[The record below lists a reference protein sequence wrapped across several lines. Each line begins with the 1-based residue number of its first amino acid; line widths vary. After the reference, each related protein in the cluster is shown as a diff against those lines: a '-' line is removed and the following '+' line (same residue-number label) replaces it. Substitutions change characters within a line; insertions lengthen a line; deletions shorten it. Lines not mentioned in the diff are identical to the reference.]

1 MSEFLRILSFA
12 FSVTG
17 PIFIILA
24 LGIILARTG
33 VITDAFI
40 EAGSKLV
47 FNVTL
52 PALLF
57 ITISKTD
64 IEHIANFSLIGYGVL
79 ATLAVFLLLE
89 FMAGFFIH
97 PPQDRGVVV
106 QGAFRSNMGI
116 VGLAYCVNAYGE
128 VGLAAASIYLGPVTI
143 LFNVLAVI
151 TLNRSLNKQRSVAG
165 TLIDIARNPLILGI
179 VLALPVAWAHLQLPA
194 ILLQSG
200 EYFAQMTL
208 PLALL
213 CTGASLSLQALRE
226 DSRNAIIASSGK
238 LLVVPFIITL
248 GGFWLGFRDMDLGIL
263 FLMTSSPTAA
273 ASYIMA
279 RAMKGNAVLA
289 ANIVALTTFGS
300 ILVASIGVAFL
311 RHLGLM

>member
-1 MSEFLRILSFA
+1 MSDFLHILSFA

-17 PIFIILA
+17 PIFVILA
-24 LGIILARTG
+24 LGIILARMG

-57 ITISKTD
+57 ITISKTNID
-64 IEHIANFSLIGYGVL
+64 QIANFSLIGYGL
-79 ATLAVFLLLE
+79 IATLAIYVVLE
-89 FMAGFFIH
+89 WLAAFTIN

-128 VGLAAASIYLGPVTI
+128 LGLAAASIYLCPLTI

-151 TLNRSLNKQRSVAG
+151 TLNISLSKNRSIAG
-165 TLIDIARNPLILGI
+165 TLLDIARNPLILGI
-179 VLALPVAWAHLQLPA
+179 VLALPVAWTHWQLPS
-194 ILLQSG
+194 ILLQTG

-213 CTGASLSLQALRE
+213 CTGASLSLKALRE
-226 DSRNAIIASSGK
+226 DSHNAIIASTGK
-238 LLVVPFIITL
+238 LIMVPFIITL
-248 GGFWLGFRDMDLGIL
+248 GGYWLGFRGMDLGIL

-273 ASYIMA
+273 ASYIMV
-279 RAMKGNAVLA
+279 RAMSGNAVLA
-289 ANIVALTTFGS
+289 ANIVALTTVGS
-300 ILVASIGVAFL
+300 ILVASVGVALL
-311 RHLGLM
+311 RHQGLM

>member
-1 MSEFLRILSFA
+1 MSDFFNIISFA

-17 PIFIILA
+17 PIFVILA

-33 VITDAFI
+33 LITDAFI

-64 IEHIANFSLIGYGVL
+64 LEHIANFSLIGYGL
-79 ATLAVFLLLE
+79 AATFSVFLLLE
-89 FMAGFFIH
+89 FLASCCVN
-97 PPQDRGVVV
+97 PPQDRGVVI

-116 VGLAYCVNAYGE
+116 VGLAYCANAYGE

-151 TLNRSLNKQRSVAG
+151 TLNRSLNKHRSVAG
-165 TLIDIARNPLILGI
+165 TFLDIARNPLILGI
-179 VLALPVAWAHLQLPA
+179 VLAIPVAYAHWELPK

-213 CTGASLSLQALRE
+213 CTGASLSLKALRE
-226 DSRNAIIASSGK
+226 DSRNAMIASTGK
-238 LLVVPFIITL
+238 LLIVPLIITL
-248 GGFWLGFRDMDLGIL
+248 GGYWLGFRDMDLGIL

-273 ASYIMA
+273 ASYIMV

-289 ANIVALTTFGS
+289 ANIIALTTFGS
-300 ILVASIGVAFL
+300 ILVASIGVALL

>member
-1 MSEFLRILSFA
+1 MSEFFNILSFA

-17 PIFIILA
+17 PIFVILA
-24 LGIILARTG
+24 LGIILAHLG

-64 IEHIANFSLIGYGVL
+64 IEHIANFSLIGYGFL
-79 ATLAVFLLLE
+79 ATLAVFIILE
-89 FMAGFFIH
+89 WMAVFIIQ
-97 PPQDRGVVV
+97 PPRDRGVVV

-151 TLNRSLNKQRSVAG
+151 TLNRSLNKQRSVTG
-165 TLIDIARNPLILGI
+165 TFIDIARNPLILGI
-179 VLALPVAWAHLQLPA
+179 VLALPVAWSQWQLPA
-194 ILLQSG
+194 IILQTG

-213 CTGASLSLQALRE
+213 CTGASLSLKALRD
-226 DSRNAIIASSGK
+226 DSRNAIIASTGK
-238 LLVVPFIITL
+238 LILVPLIITL
-248 GGFWLGFRDMDLGIL
+248 GGYWLGFRAMDLGIL

-279 RAMKGNAVLA
+279 RAMGGNAALA
-289 ANIVALTTFGS
+289 ANIVALTTLGS
-300 ILVASIGVAFL
+300 ILVASFGVALL

>member
-1 MSEFLRILSFA
+1 MSEFFHILSFA

-17 PIFIILA
+17 PIFVILA
-24 LGIILARTG
+24 LGIILARMG

-40 EAGSKLV
+40 DAGSKLV

-64 IEHIANFSLIGYGVL
+64 IEHIANFSLIGYGL
-79 ATLAVFLLLE
+79 MATFAVFVILE
-89 FMAGFFIH
+89 MAAVFFIN

-151 TLNRSLNKQRSVAG
+151 TLNRSLNKHRSVAG

-179 VLALPVAWAHLQLPA
+179 VLALPVAWTNLQLPS

-213 CTGASLSLQALRE
+213 CTGASLSLRALRE
-226 DSRNAIIASSGK
+226 DSRNAIIASAGK
-238 LLVVPFIITL
+238 LIMVPFVITL
-248 GGFWLGFRDMDLGIL
+248 GGYWLGFRDMDLGIL

-273 ASYIMA
+273 ASYIMV
-279 RAMKGNAVLA
+279 RAMSGNAVLA
-289 ANIVALTTFGS
+289 ANIIALTTFGS
-300 ILVASIGVAFL
+300 ILVASIGVALL
-311 RHLGLM
+311 RHQGLM

>member
-1 MSEFLRILSFA
+1 MPEFLHILSFA

-40 EAGSKLV
+40 DAGSKLV

-57 ITISKTD
+57 ITISKTNL
-64 IEHIANFSLIGYGVL
+64 EHIANVSLIVYGFM
-79 ATLAVFLLLE
+79 ATLVVFVLLE
-89 FMAGFFIH
+89 WVARFVIH
-97 PPQDRGVVV
+97 PPQERGVVV

-116 VGLAYCVNAYGE
+116 VGLAYCANAYGE
-128 VGLAAASIYLGPVTI
+128 VGMAAASIYLGPVTI

-151 TLNRSLNKQRSVAG
+151 TLNRSLNKHRSVAG
-165 TLIDIARNPLILGI
+165 TLFDIAKNPLILGI
-179 VLALPVAWAHLQLPA
+179 VLAIPVAWTHWQLPA

-213 CTGASLSLQALRE
+213 CTGASLSLKALRE
-226 DSRNAIIASSGK
+226 DSRNAFIASTGK
-238 LLVVPFIITL
+238 LTMVPFIITL
-248 GGFWLGFRDMDLGIL
+248 GGYWLGFRNMDLGIL

-273 ASYIMA
+273 ASYIMV
-279 RAMKGNAVLA
+279 RAMSGNAILA
-289 ANIVALTTFGS
+289 ANIIALTTVGS
-300 ILVASIGVAFL
+300 ILVASIGVALL

>member
-1 MSEFLRILSFA
+1 MSEFLHIFSFA

-24 LGIILARTG
+24 LGIILARAG

-40 EAGSKLV
+40 DAGSKLV

-57 ITISKTD
+57 ITISKTNL
-64 IEHIANFSLIGYGVL
+64 EHIANVSLIVYGL
-79 ATLAVFLLLE
+79 IATFTVFVLLE
-89 FMAGFFIH
+89 WLAGFFIH

-106 QGAFRSNMGI
+106 QGALRSNMGI
-116 VGLAYCVNAYGE
+116 VGLAYSANAYGD

-151 TLNRSLNKQRSVAG
+151 TLNRSLNKHRSVAG
-165 TLIDIARNPLILGI
+165 TLFDIVKNPLILGI
-179 VLALPVAWAHLQLPA
+179 VLAIPVAWSHWQLPA

-213 CTGASLSLQALRE
+213 CTGASLSVKALRK
-226 DSRNAIIASSGK
+226 DSRNAVIASIGK
-238 LLVVPFIITL
+238 LLMVPFIITL
-248 GGFWLGFRDMDLGIL
+248 GGYWLGFRDMDLGIL

-273 ASYIMA
+273 ASYIMV
-279 RAMKGNAVLA
+279 RAMNGNAALA
-289 ANIVALTTFGS
+289 ANIIALTTFGS
-300 ILVASIGVAFL
+300 ILVASIGVALL
-311 RHLGLM
+311 RHQGLM

>member
-1 MSEFLRILSFA
+1 MSEFFRILSFA

-24 LGIILARTG
+24 LGIILARAG

-64 IEHIANFSLIGYGVL
+64 IEHIANLSLIGYGLL
-79 ATLAVFLLLE
+79 ATLVVFLLLE
-89 FMAGFFIH
+89 MMAGVFIN
-97 PPQDRGVVV
+97 PPQERGVVV

-151 TLNRSLNKQRSVAG
+151 TLNRSLNKHRPVIG

-179 VLALPVAWAHLQLPA
+179 VLAIPVAWSHVQLPA

-213 CTGASLSLQALRE
+213 CTGASLSLKALQE
-226 DSRNAIIASSGK
+226 DSRNAIIASFGK
-238 LLVVPFIITL
+238 LVVVPFIITL
-248 GGFWLGFRDMDLGIL
+248 GGYWLGFRDMDLGIL
-263 FLMTSSPTAA
+263 FLMSSSPTAA

-289 ANIVALTTFGS
+289 ANIVALTTLGS
-300 ILVASIGVAFL
+300 ILVASIGVAVL
-311 RHLGLM
+311 RHLELM

>member
-1 MSEFLRILSFA
+1 MSEFLHIISFA

-40 EAGSKLV
+40 DAGSKLV

-57 ITISKTD
+57 ITISKTN
-64 IEHIANFSLIGYGVL
+64 IEHIANFSLIGYGLL
-79 ATLAVFLLLE
+79 ATIIVFLLLE
-89 FMAGFFIH
+89 LVAEFFIN
-97 PPQDRGVVV
+97 PPRERGVVV

-116 VGLAYCVNAYGE
+116 VGLAYCANAYGE

-151 TLNRSLNKQRSVAG
+151 TLNRSLNKHRSVAG
-165 TLIDIARNPLILGI
+165 TLFDIARNPLILGI
-179 VLALPVAWAHLQLPA
+179 VLALPVAWAHLQLPS

-213 CTGASLSLQALRE
+213 CTGASLSLKALRE
-226 DSRNAIIASSGK
+226 DSRNAVIASIGK
-238 LLVVPFIITL
+238 LLLVPFIITL
-248 GGFWLGFRDMDLGIL
+248 GGYWLGFRDMDLGIL

-273 ASYIMA
+273 ASYIMV
-279 RAMKGNAVLA
+279 RAMSGNAVLA
-289 ANIVALTTFGS
+289 ANIIALTTFGS
-300 ILVASIGVAFL
+300 ILVASIGVALL
-311 RHLGLM
+311 RLQGLM

>member
-1 MSEFLRILSFA
+1 MSDFLHILSYA

-24 LGIILARTG
+24 LGIILARME

-40 EAGSKLV
+40 DAGSKLV

-64 IEHIANFSLIGYGVL
+64 LEHIANFSLIVYGL
-79 ATLAVFLLLE
+79 MATLAVFVLLE
-89 FMAGFFIH
+89 WIAGLFIQ
-97 PPQDRGVVV
+97 PAQDRGVVV

-116 VGLAYCVNAYGE
+116 VGLAYCANAYGE

-151 TLNRSLNKQRSVAG
+151 TLNRSLNKHRSVAG
-165 TLIDIARNPLILGI
+165 TLLDIARNPLILGI
-179 VLALPVAWAHLQLPA
+179 VLAIPVAWAHVQLPA

-213 CTGASLSLQALRE
+213 CTGASLSLQALRK
-226 DSRNAIIASSGK
+226 DSRNTIIASTGK
-238 LLVVPFIITL
+238 LLMVPFVITI
-248 GGFWLGFRDMDLGIL
+248 GGYWLGFRDMDLGIL
-263 FLMTSSPTAA
+263 FLMTSAPTAA
-273 ASYIMA
+273 ASYIMV
-279 RAMKGNAVLA
+279 RAMSGNAVLA
-289 ANIVALTTFGS
+289 ANIIALTTLGS
-300 ILVASIGVAFL
+300 VLVASIGVALL
-311 RHLGLM
+311 RHQGLI

>member
-1 MSEFLRILSFA
+1 MSEFLHTISFA

-40 EAGSKLV
+40 DAGSKLV

-57 ITISKTD
+57 ITISKTN
-64 IEHIANFSLIGYGVL
+64 IEHIANFSLIGYGLL
-79 ATLAVFLLLE
+79 ATIIVFLLLE
-89 FMAGFFIH
+89 LLAEIFID
-97 PPQDRGVVV
+97 PPRERGVVV

-116 VGLAYCVNAYGE
+116 VGLAYCANAYGE

-151 TLNRSLNKQRSVAG
+151 TLNRSLNKHRSVAG
-165 TLIDIARNPLILGI
+165 TLFDIARNPLILGI
-179 VLALPVAWAHLQLPA
+179 VLALPVAWTHLQLPS

-213 CTGASLSLQALRE
+213 CTGASLSLKALRE
-226 DSRNAIIASSGK
+226 DSHNAVIASVGK
-238 LLVVPFIITL
+238 LLIVPFIITL
-248 GGFWLGFRDMDLGIL
+248 GGYWLGFRDMDLGIL

-273 ASYIMA
+273 ASYIMV
-279 RAMKGNAVLA
+279 RAMSGNAVLA
-289 ANIVALTTFGS
+289 ANIIALTTFGS
-300 ILVASIGVAFL
+300 ILVASMGVALL
-311 RHLGLM
+311 RLQGLM